1 MSEKKTTN
9 LTDFFKKEN
18 KKKPATKKDNAS
30 SEQTKTQTE
39 IANEPNKEKL
49 PKKDDYESS
58 EEEKTDLIIGQDQA
72 NLIKD
77 KKEIQAQKRKQ
88 QQEQDNSASGWGALE
103 KPDEKTTY
111 TVSSTTPQRS
121 LLGAQPKGASTGGN
135 AINFKSQPPTYSKG
149 KKNEKLKLD
158 EEFPEL
164 GGEIK
169 PSQVTIS
176 TSEPTA
182 NEVSKKDN
190 PNIGMFGASGARARE
205 DIPAKPEE
213 KKEATKPVFTSSKKK
228 TLTGG
233 DQVEAIQSSKQNY
246 DFSSF

>member
-1 MSEKKTTN
+1 MSEKKTNN

-18 KKKPATKKDNAS
+18 KKKPALKKDNAS
-30 SEQTKTQTE
+30 SEQTKAQAE
-39 IANEPNKEKL
+39 IANEPTKEKL

-88 QQEQDNSASGWGALE
+88 QQEQDNSVTGWGALE

-111 TVSSTTPQRS
+111 TVSSTAPQRS

-135 AINFKSQPPTYSKG
+135 TINFKSTMPTFGKQ

-169 PSQVTIS
+169 PSQPTVA
-176 TSEPTA
+176 TSE
-182 NEVSKKDN
+182 
-190 PNIGMFGASGARARE
+190 
-205 DIPAKPEE
+205 
-213 KKEATKPVFTSSKKK
+213 AT
-228 TLTGG
+228 
-233 DQVEAIQSSKQNY
+233 
-246 DFSSF
+246 